1 MSCSVFDIFTVGVGP
16 SSSHTTGP
24 MRAARMFADALCRSE
39 AAGHVRRLRID
50 LFGSL
55 GATGAGHGSDT
66 AVMLGLEGERPELV
80 DTSTI
85 ADRVARIKCSRS
97 LCLLGERRIA
107 FSRQADLVM
116 HQGGVPRR
124 HPNAMVFQAFDGA
137 DRLLESRAYSS
148 VGGGTIVEDLEDDH
162 DRPAAPHHTAQRHE
176 FSSGLELLELCR
188 ESGLTVSQLV
198 MRNELCRRTEEDV
211 RTGILSLWR
220 TMRDCVR
227 RGCETHGYLP
237 GELHLR
243 RRAPELCLKVSGQ
256 TDGPL
261 RGFFTEMDWL
271 SLHAVAVAEENAAG
285 GRVVTAPTNG
295 SAGIIPAVLHHLLRA
310 GPGADEDVVV
320 DFLLAAAAIGS
331 LYKENASISGAEVG
345 CQGEIGVACSMAAA
359 GLAHAL
365 GATPEQVE
373 TAAEIGM
380 EHNLGLTCDPVA
392 GLVQIPCIER
402 NALGAVMAVAAA
414 RLALQESG
422 EHLVSLD
429 SVIETM
435 QQTGRDMNDKY
446 KETARGGL
454 AMTVR
459 RLSVGVVAC

>member
-1 MSCSVFDIFTVGVGP
+1 MLCSVFDIFSVGVGP

-24 MRAARMFADALCRSE
+24 MRAARMFADELRRSE
-39 AAGHVRRLRID
+39 AAGRVQRLRID

-55 GATGAGHGSDT
+55 AATGAGHGTDM
-66 AVMLGLEGERPELV
+66 AVLLGLEGERPELV
-80 DTSTI
+80 ETSTT
-85 ADRVARIKCSRS
+85 AHRVARIKRGGS
-97 LCLLGERRIA
+97 LRLLGARRIA
-107 FSRQADLVM
+107 FSPRTDLVM
-116 HQGGVPRR
+116 HDEGAPAR
-124 HPNAMVFQAFDGA
+124 HPNAMLFQAFGA
-137 DRLLESRAYSS
+137 LGEVLARRTYDS
-148 VGGGTIVEDLEDDH
+148 VGGGTVVQNDGRDGLAADH
-162 DRPAAPHHTAQRHE
+162 SRVAPRHA

-188 ESGLTVSQLV
+188 DHRLSVSELV
-198 MRNELCRRTEEDV
+198 MRNELSWRSEADV
-211 RTGILSLWR
+211 RSGILSVWR
-220 TMRDCVR
+220 TMRDCVS

-237 GELHLR
+237 GELHLP
-243 RRAPELCLKVSGQ
+243 RRAPDLRLRVSGEAA
-256 TDGPL
+256 GPL
-261 RGFFTEMDWL
+261 GGFFTEMDWL

-295 SAGIIPAVLHHLLRA
+295 SAGIVPAVLHHLLRA
-310 GPGADEDVVV
+310 VPGAAEDMIV

-414 RLALQESG
+414 RLALQEKG

-429 SVIETM
+429 SAIETM
-435 QQTGRDMNDKY
+435 RQTGLDMNDKY

-454 AMTVR
+454 AMTMR
-459 RLSVGVVAC
+459 RVPVGVAAC